1 MLAACLALAR
11 LYILGMYPHVRAA
24 VDNGA
29 VLLEWD
35 KRKGKPT
42 APMLKVCPSLSL
54 SVPCGLDLF
63 FSISLFSSLAVSVES
78 SR

>member
-54 SVPCGLDLF
+54 CPLRSRSLLLDLT
-63 FSISLFSSLAVSVES
+63 LFL
-78 SR
+78 SRCFR